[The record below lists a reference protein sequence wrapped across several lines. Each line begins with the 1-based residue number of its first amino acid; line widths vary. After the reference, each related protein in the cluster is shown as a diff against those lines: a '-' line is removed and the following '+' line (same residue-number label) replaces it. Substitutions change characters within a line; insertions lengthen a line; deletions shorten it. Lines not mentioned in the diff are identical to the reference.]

1 MTQEARRCTTGS
13 VLTFPRPASRRRAV
27 LLPVAPAALAA
38 SALLLAGCGG
48 GGTATDA
55 TSTAASLSTATTAAP
70 STSTTSPTTATGAAS
85 STGAGGGCA
94 PTGQEVPSGASTA
107 ATADLDHDGR
117 ADELWLA
124 DSTTS
129 SGALERRLG
138 VRTASGAVFS
148 TAYTSASPQ
157 ATTAVGQALDGST
170 SVVLLSD
177 GRQVPL
183 YAVVTGAGEGAC
195 QLVAS
200 TNAQGQ
206 QYTFDLG
213 FTGYGSGVACVPTA
227 QGGSD
232 LALYGLLVVGGDV
245 EGDLP
250 GIQRTRIDLSDGG
263 RQARNGPTD
272 SPAELQGI
280 NPEGA
285 QVAAAR
291 QVSCGD
297 QGPAT
302 AVTEPAS

>member
-1 MTQEARRCTTGS
+1 M
-13 VLTFPRPASRRRAV
+13 VLPRT
-27 LLPVAPAALAA
+27 PAALAA
-38 SALLLAGCGG
+38 LSASALLLSGCGG
-48 GGTATDA
+48 GGTGTGVA
-55 TSTAASLSTATTAAP
+55 STAAAP
-70 STSTTSPTTATGAAS
+70 STATPAASATSTSPAGGATGTAS
-85 STGAGGGCA
+85 STAAAGEGCA
-94 PTGQEVPSGASTA
+94 PTGQEVPAGASTA

-124 DSTTS
+124 DATTG

-157 ATTAVGQALDGST
+157 GTTAIGQALDGST
-170 SVVLLSD
+170 SIVLLSD

-183 YAVVTGAGEGAC
+183 YAVVTGSGAGAC

-200 TNAQGQ
+200 ADAQGQ
-206 QYTFDLG
+206 PYAFDLG

-227 QGGSD
+227 QGGTD
-232 LALYGLLVVGGDV
+232 LALYGLLVVGGDA

-250 GIQRTRIDLSDGG
+250 GIQRTRIDLSEGG

-272 SPAELQGI
+272 APAELQGI

-291 QVSCGD
+291 RVSCGD
-297 QGPAT
+297 QGPDT

>member
-1 MTQEARRCTTGS
+1 MLTSPRRT
-13 VLTFPRPASRRRAV
+13 RAV
-27 LLPVAPAALAA
+27 LPPTALVAT
-38 SALLLAGCGG
+38 ALLLAGCGA
-48 GGTATDA
+48 GGTAADA
-55 TSTAASLSTATTAAP
+55 ASTAPSLSTATSAAP
-70 STSTTSPTTATGAAS
+70 STSTSTASGATGTAS
-85 STGAGGGCA
+85 SSAGSSGGCA
-94 PTGQEVPSGASTA
+94 PTGQEVPSGAATA

-124 DSTTS
+124 DSTTG

-148 TAYTSASPQ
+148 TTYTSASPQ
-157 ATTAVGQALDGST
+157 GTTAVGQALDGST
-170 SVVLLSD
+170 SIVLLSD

-183 YAVVTGAGEGAC
+183 YAVVTGSGQGAC

-200 TNAQGQ
+200 ANAQGQ
-206 QYTFDLG
+206 QYAFDLG
-213 FTGYGSGVACVPTA
+213 FTGYGSGVACVPTS

-232 LALYGLLVVGGDV
+232 LALYGLLVVGGDA

-297 QGPAT
+297 QGPDT
-302 AVTEPAS
+302 AVVEPAS